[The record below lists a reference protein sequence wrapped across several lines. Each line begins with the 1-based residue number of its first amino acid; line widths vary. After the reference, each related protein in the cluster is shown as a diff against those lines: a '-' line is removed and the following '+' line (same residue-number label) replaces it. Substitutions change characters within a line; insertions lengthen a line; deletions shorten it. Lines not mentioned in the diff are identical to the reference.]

1 MSEHKQPTNDEQ
13 AANNAALPQQSHAK
27 TVGKLILVVIGMFG
41 FGFALVP
48 LYDVF
53 CDITGING
61 KTSDQAAVYEAV
73 EIDESRMITVE
84 FITRTNT
91 GMPWEFSAQTKRV
104 EVHPGEMAEVA
115 FYVRNPVS
123 RDIIAQAIPSV
134 SPGTAALYVNKTE
147 CFCFRHQP
155 LKAGEEAVMPM
166 TFYVDPQLPEDITF
180 FTLQYTLYDI
190 TASADEAEVVALN
203 NSLGR

>member
-1 MSEHKQPTNDEQ
+1 MSEHNKQTNEEQ
-13 AANNAALPQQSHAK
+13 VASNAALPQQSHGK
-27 TVGKLILVVIGMFG
+27 TVGKLVLVVIGMFG

-73 EIDESRMITVE
+73 EIDTTRSITVE